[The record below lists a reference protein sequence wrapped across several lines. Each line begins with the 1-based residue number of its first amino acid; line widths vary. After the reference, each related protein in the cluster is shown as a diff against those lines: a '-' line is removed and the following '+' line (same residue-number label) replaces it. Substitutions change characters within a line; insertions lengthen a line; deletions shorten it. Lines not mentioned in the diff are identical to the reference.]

1 MEKLV
6 KFFKDE
12 EGASGVEYGIMIAAI
27 AALIAAIAFLIGT
40 KVSGAFSKT
49 EAAIPIQTK

>member
-49 EAAIPIQTK
+49 EAAIPKQ